1 MTFQINI
8 LRVARRISIDL
19 DEAIAAYETFKP
31 TGSDR
36 RLIAR
41 VNGAGFHPA
50 FNAISEALHRE
61 TILALCRIWDPT
73 KNTSNINWLVREI
86 CKSHL
91 LSSYSQSQQDAIKK
105 GHPRWQLTIEKTNN
119 SARFKALKRARDRA
133 FAHSASPNQPY
144 LGKARVAKYGDER
157 RLIEITS
164 ALIEEIN
171 AAIGYWYVKPFKEQR
186 LIRRKFSRG
195 FWASMASQSGKRS
208 IEE

>member
-1 MTFQINI
+1 MTSQIDI

-41 VNGAGFHPA
+41 VNGTGFHPA
-50 FNAISEALHRE
+50 FNAISDALHRE
-61 TILALCRIWDPT
+61 IILALCRIWDPT

-86 CKSHL
+86 CKPHL
-91 LSSYSQSQQDAIKK
+91 LNSYSQLQQDAIKK
-105 GHPRWQLTIEKTNN
+105 CHPRWQLTIQKTNN
-119 SARFKALKRARDRA
+119 SARLKALKRARDRA
-133 FAHSASPNQPY
+133 LAHSATPNQPY

-157 RLIEITS
+157 GLIEITS

-171 AAIGYWYVKPFKEQR
+171 AAIGYSYVKPFKEQR
-186 LIRRKFSRG
+186 LIRRQFARR
-195 FWASMASQSGKRS
+195 FWASLAPKPKNRKTR
-208 IEE
+208 